1 MADPFLDPA
10 QIRATTFIRHAEIH
24 NELGSTNDRATEL
37 ARDLNVKLPAL
48 VVARQQTAGRGRGEN
63 TWWSADG
70 ALTFSVLL
78 EPAAF
83 GIGTAIWP
91 QLSLTTAVALCDA
104 LALEIP
110 PRAGASPPPPQT
122 SQLPTCTRPPSPIAI
137 KWPNDV
143 FLSNAKI
150 AGILIESPGGP
161 APAKDRLVIG
171 IGINVN
177 NSWHSAPRGAV
188 PNSIALCDFTT
199 EQHDLQQALINLLN
213 ALQKRIEQLAASDP
227 GLPTT
232 WQQLSWLTKQN
243 VDVAA
248 GSSLV
253 SGTCLGIDFDGA
265 LLVDDG
271 ATTHRVFSGTIRVV

>member
-10 QIRATTFIRHAEIH
+10 QIRATTFIRHAEVH
-24 NELGSTNDRATEL
+24 DELGSTNDRATEL

-63 TWWSADG
+63 SWWSADG

-78 EPAAF
+78 EPAEF
-83 GIGTAIWP
+83 GINTAAWP
-91 QLSLTTAVALCDA
+91 HLSLTTAVALCDA

-110 PRAGASPPPPQT
+110 PPQT
-122 SQLPTCTRPPSPIAI
+122 SQFPTRTRPPSPIAI
-137 KWPNDV
+137 KWPNDI
-143 FLSNAKI
+143 FLNDAKI

-177 NSWHSAPRGAV
+177 NSRHLAPRGAV
-188 PNSIALCDFTT
+188 PNGIALCDFTK

-213 ALQKRIEQLAASDP
+213 ALHKRIEHLAANDP
-227 GLPTT
+227 GLPAS

-243 VDVAA
+243 VEVAA
-248 GSSLV
+248 GSGLV